1 MSRVLRGNC
10 TLRSLLKTKERRH
23 LEIIEYLL
31 DANGWT
37 TMSDLA
43 RIFKSSPRIIK
54 ADIAEIR
61 ISQSQLLIEAC
72 YLGIRI
78 RMNNATS
85 IQSVYSKILSENL
98 FYQILEE
105 IFFDETLNAA
115 DLADKFFVSPSTI
128 YRSIGQIN
136 DFFVDRYNCSVETN
150 PCRFVGD
157 EKNIRLFYRTYFSE
171 KNTLLGWPFRDI
183 DEEAINQ
190 TFDKILSLVST
201 DMALDFAYY
210 EDIKRV
216 VIINK
221 IRYNHG
227 HLVDTLD
234 EESELFNIFLQIYK
248 YIIQPLGLTNSIDIN
263 RESFYQL
270 FGPYI
275 RKDAAKSFKQ
285 LNKFKKKSDNK
296 GKALQFLEKALF
308 DFSLNWN
315 IPININEVLFGIHN
329 TAING
334 MELLDTDFILFDR
347 NSFFVN
353 KFKDYIP
360 QFYQPIKE
368 MLKKFCELLQVS
380 SEDTIINYLFF
391 TLVTYWD
398 NLVKDYFKQ
407 NLGVSLIIF
416 SDQHFLHSKM
426 IQHLLELELP
436 QDCSIDIY
444 KEIKLSADVLKTLD
458 YDIIISNFELPA
470 SVNDKEIIVIH
481 DFPTSIDIKSI
492 KDVIRKIR
500 AQKSSLIR

>member
-1 MSRVLRGNC
+1 M
-10 TLRSLLKTKERRH
+10 
-23 LEIIEYLL
+23 
-31 DANGWT
+31 
-37 TMSDLA
+37 
-43 RIFKSSPRIIK
+43 
-54 ADIAEIR
+54 
-61 ISQSQLLIEAC
+61 
-72 YLGIRI
+72 
-78 RMNNATS
+78 
-85 IQSVYSKILSENL
+85 
-98 FYQILEE
+98 
-105 IFFDETLNAA
+105 
-115 DLADKFFVSPSTI
+115 
-128 YRSIGQIN
+128 
-136 DFFVDRYNCSVETN
+136 
-150 PCRFVGD
+150 
-157 EKNIRLFYRTYFSE
+157 
-171 KNTLLGWPFRDI
+171 
-183 DEEAINQ
+183 
-190 TFDKILSLVST
+190 
-201 DMALDFAYY
+201 
-210 EDIKRV
+210 
-216 VIINK
+216 
-221 IRYNHG
+221 
-227 HLVDTLD
+227 
-234 EESELFNIFLQIYK
+234 
-248 YIIQPLGLTNSIDIN
+248 
-263 RESFYQL
+263 
-270 FGPYI
+270 
-275 RKDAAKSFKQ
+275 
-285 LNKFKKKSDNK
+285 
-296 GKALQFLEKALF
+296 F

-315 IPININEVLFGIHN
+315 IPININEVLFAIHN

-470 SVNDKEIIVIH
+470 TVNDKEIIVIH

-500 AQKSSLIR
+500 IQKSSKFSNMTQL

>member
-1 MSRVLRGNC
+1 M
-10 TLRSLLKTKERRH
+10 RSLLKTKERRQ

-37 TMSDLA
+37 TVSDLA
-43 RIFKSSPRIIK
+43 DIIDSSPRIIK

-61 ISQSQLLIEAC
+61 TSQPQLLIEVG
-72 YLGIRI
+72 YLGLRI
-78 RMNNATS
+78 RMNNPTG
-85 IQSVYSKILSENL
+85 IQSVYSKILSENII
-98 FYQILEE
+98 YQLLEE
-105 IFFDETLNAA
+105 VFFDETLNVA
-115 DLADKFFVSPSTI
+115 DLAEKFFVSSSTI

-136 DFFVDRYNCSVETN
+136 DFFENKYNCSFVAN

-157 EKNIRLFYRTYFSE
+157 ERNIRLFYRTYFSE
-171 KNTLLGWPFRDI
+171 KDTLLGWPFRDL

-190 TFDKILSLVST
+190 TFDKILSLVSS

-216 VIINK
+216 VIVNK
-221 IRYNHG
+221 TRYSHG
-227 HLVDTLD
+227 HLVDTQD
-234 EESELFNIFLQIYK
+234 EESDLFNAFLQIYK
-248 YIIQPLGLTNSIDIN
+248 YVIQPLGITKSIDIS
-263 RESFYQL
+263 RESFYQI

-275 RKDAAKSFKQ
+275 RKDAAKNFKQ

-296 GKALQFLEKALF
+296 GKALQFLEKTLT
-308 DFSLNWN
+308 DFSINWN
-315 IPININEVLFGIHN
+315 IPIEIDEVLFGIHN

-347 NSFFVN
+347 NKFFVN

-360 QFYQPIKE
+360 HFYQPIKE
-368 MLKKFCELLQVS
+368 MLTEFCEILQVS
-380 SEDTIINYLFF
+380 SEDKIINYLFF
-391 TLVTYWD
+391 TLITYWE
-398 NLVKDYFKQ
+398 NLIKDYIKQ
-407 NLGVSLIIF
+407 NLRVSIIIF

-436 QDCSIDIY
+436 QDCSIEIF
-444 KEIKLSADVLKTLD
+444 KETKLSDDIINNLQH
-458 YDIIISNFELPA
+458 DIIISNFEFPA
-470 SVNDKEIIVIH
+470 SVVDKEIIVIH

-500 AQKSSLIR
+500 AQKSSFIR

>member
-1 MSRVLRGNC
+1 M
-10 TLRSLLKTKERRH
+10 RSLLKTKERRH

-263 RESFYQL
+263 RESFY
-270 FGPYI
+270 
-275 RKDAAKSFKQ
+275 
-285 LNKFKKKSDNK
+285 
-296 GKALQFLEKALF
+296 
-308 DFSLNWN
+308 
-315 IPININEVLFGIHN
+315 
-329 TAING
+329 
-334 MELLDTDFILFDR
+334 
-347 NSFFVN
+347 
-353 KFKDYIP
+353 
-360 QFYQPIKE
+360 
-368 MLKKFCELLQVS
+368 
-380 SEDTIINYLFF
+380 
-391 TLVTYWD
+391 
-398 NLVKDYFKQ
+398 
-407 NLGVSLIIF
+407 
-416 SDQHFLHSKM
+416 
-426 IQHLLELELP
+426 
-436 QDCSIDIY
+436 
-444 KEIKLSADVLKTLD
+444 
-458 YDIIISNFELPA
+458 
-470 SVNDKEIIVIH
+470 
-481 DFPTSIDIKSI
+481 
-492 KDVIRKIR
+492 
-500 AQKSSLIR
+500 